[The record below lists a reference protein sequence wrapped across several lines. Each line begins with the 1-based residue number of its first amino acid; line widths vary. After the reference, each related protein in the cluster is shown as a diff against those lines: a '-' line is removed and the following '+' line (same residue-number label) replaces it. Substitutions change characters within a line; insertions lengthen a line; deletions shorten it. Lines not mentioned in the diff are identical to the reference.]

1 MTKLNSEFTP
11 EMHLEMLGDECSF
24 LEMMIMKASVYMR
37 RGMPKDEALAKCHI
51 TESQFNDNYSKVF
64 PGSTLETLEKFI
76 EIEREEREKAKK
88 L

>member
-1 MTKLNSEFTP
+1 MSEFTP
-11 EMHLEMLGDECSF
+11 EMHYELLKDECSH
-24 LEMMIMKASVYMR
+24 LEIMIMTASVYMR
-37 RGMPKDEALAKCHI
+37 RGMSKEKALAKCSI

-88 L
+88 